1 MLLFMKWL
9 GEKTSLIEKWISQ
22 NYPKQKSTAAF
33 QGFLFLQREIKG
45 TTATSGFQ
53 SSRIT
58 LKA

>member
-1 MLLFMKWL
+1 MRWL
-9 GEKTSLIEKWISQ
+9 GEKTSLIEKWISP

-45 TTATSGFQ
+45 TAATSGFQ

-58 LKA
+58 LEA